1 MMNIR
6 RPPLSLGLTVTLA
19 VWTLLAPVLAVAAD
33 LPPGWFKAGSHPAEY
48 EMGLDTNVRH
58 DGKASA
64 SVKATASELHGFGTL
79 MQTAVPGDYRG
90 KRVRFSGY
98 VKSENVKSGW
108 AGLWFRI
115 DGAKQGEVLGFDNM
129 EPRAIKGTTDWTRY
143 EIVLDVP
150 DAATALAFGV
160 LLTGNGQV
168 WMDDLKFDIVPPTVP
183 VTGTFRGPRG
193 GLQNLD
199 FEK

>member
-1 MMNIR
+1 MNTR
-6 RPPLSLGLTVTLA
+6 KPLPTLA
-19 VWTLLAPVLAVAAD
+19 VMATVAVSTLLAPVLALAAD
-33 LPPGWFKAGSHPAEY
+33 LPAGWFKAGSHPAEY
-48 EMGLDTNVRH
+48 EMGLDTSIRH

-64 SVKATASELHGFGTL
+64 FVKATAQELHGFGTL
-79 MQTAVPGDYRG
+79 MQTAAPGDYRG

-115 DGAKQGEVLGFDNM
+115 DGPKQEMLGFDNM

-150 DAATALAFGV
+150 DTADALAFGV
-160 LLTGNGQV
+160 LLAGNGEV
-168 WMDDLKFDIVPPTVP
+168 WMDDLKFEIVPSTVP
-183 VTGTFRGPRG
+183 VTGTLRGPRG